1 MKPSKAVVLLLGL
14 ALVGVPSIAL
24 HAQQQQDKQQFH
36 AYPPEEPQGDYSQDW
51 HDGFSA
57 GRTAANDDVQA
68 GLVAKPD
75 RHKEYSRPNLG
86 PMASEDFREGFR
98 YAYQAVY
105 SHFLQIGWRPAP
117 PPAPKN

>member
-14 ALVGVPSIAL
+14 ALVGVPSLTL
-24 HAQQQQDKQQFH
+24 HAQQQEKQPFH
-36 AYPPEEPQGDYSQDW
+36 AYPPEEPQGDYSQTW

-75 RHKEYSRPNLG
+75 RHKEFNRPDLG
-86 PMASEDFREGFR
+86 PMASEDFRQGFR

-105 SHFLQIGWRPAP
+105 SHFIGLGWKPTP